1 MKSFIYDHS
10 KEMLEM
16 LKKLV
21 NTDSGSYDK
30 EGVDKVGQLL
40 MEHFNNLGFIAD
52 VHENEKLGNN
62 IVLRH
67 QDARRPKFLIVA
79 HMDTV
84 FPKGTVDERPFS
96 MEDGFAYGPG
106 VIDMKASHVMLYYAM
121 KALMEE
127 NVPAYKDVE
136 IIFNSDEEIGTIG
149 SRKLIEEK
157 AKDKEYVLV
166 LEPARPSGSF
176 VSSRRGVGQYQLEIR
191 GKSAHSGMNPED
203 GISAIEE
210 MAHKIIELKT
220 LEDPENGLNI
230 NIGLIE
236 GGTSVNTVAP
246 IAKAGIDVRISTQE
260 QAAEIDEK
268 IQKVCNESTVTGAEL
283 TLTGGINRPPME
295 FASSVGELVDIV
307 LKEAESLG
315 IEIDHIASGG
325 GSDASFTAAMGIPT
339 IDGMGPVG
347 GKQHTEREYLV
358 IDTLMERTTL
368 FINVVR
374 RLHKMYVNE

>member
-1 MKSFIYDHS
+1 MKSLIHDHS
-10 KEMLEM
+10 NEMLEM
-16 LKKLV
+16 LEKLV
-21 NTDSGSYDK
+21 NTESGSYDK
-30 EGVDKVGQLL
+30 SGVDEMGRLL
-40 MEHFNNLGFIAD
+40 MEYFNEIGFTAD

-67 QDARRPKFLIVA
+67 QDARQPRFLIIA

-96 MEDGFAYGPG
+96 TGDGFAYGPG
-106 VIDMKASHVMLYYAM
+106 VIDMKASHVMLYYAI
-121 KALMEE
+121 KALIEGNE
-127 NVPAYKDVE
+127 PAYKEVE

-176 VSSRRGVGQYQLEIR
+176 VSSRRGVGQYQLEIS
-191 GKSAHSGMNPED
+191 GKSAHSGMNPDD

-210 MAHKIIELKT
+210 MAHKIIELKK

-268 IQKVCNESTVTGAEL
+268 IRELCNESTVTGAES

-295 FASSVGELVDIV
+295 LTSGVERLVDIV
-307 LKEAESLG
+307 LKEAASLG

-325 GSDASFTAAMGIPT
+325 GSDASFTAAMGVPT

-347 GKQHTEREYLV
+347 GKQHTEEEYLV
-358 IDTLMERTTL
+358 VDTLMERTSL
-368 FINVVR
+368 FINVIR
-374 RLHKMYVNE
+374 RLYKDVHE

>member
-10 KEMLEM
+10 DEMLEM

-21 NTDSGSYDK
+21 NIDSGSYDK

-40 MEHFNNLGFIAD
+40 MEHFIKLGFTAD

-67 QDARRPKFLIVA
+67 QDARRPIFLIVA

-96 MEDGFAYGPG
+96 MEEGFAYGPG

-121 KALMEE
+121 KALIEGNE
-127 NVPAYKDVE
+127 PAYKEVE
-136 IIFNSDEEIGTIG
+136 VIFNSDEEIGTIG

-176 VSSRRGVGQYQLEIR
+176 VSSRRGVGQYQLEIK
-191 GKSAHSGMNPED
+191 GKSAHSGMNPDD

-220 LEDPENGLNI
+220 LEDPGNGLNI

-260 QAAEIDEK
+260 QAVEIDEK
-268 IQKVCNESTVTGAEL
+268 IQEVCNESTVTGAEL

-295 FASSVGELVDIV
+295 FTSGVEELVDVV
-307 LKEAESLG
+307 LKEAASLG

-347 GKQHTEREYLV
+347 GKQHTEGEYLV
-358 IDTLMERTTL
+358 VDTLMERTPL
-368 FINVVR
+368 FINVLR
-374 RLHKMYVNE
+374 RLYKDMHE

>member
-10 KEMLEM
+10 DEMLEM

-21 NTDSGSYDK
+21 NIDSGSYDK

-40 MEHFNNLGFIAD
+40 MEHFIKLGFTAD

-96 MEDGFAYGPG
+96 MEEGFAYGPG

-121 KALMEE
+121 KALIEGNE
-127 NVPAYKDVE
+127 PAYKEVE
-136 IIFNSDEEIGTIG
+136 VIFNSDEEIGTIE

-176 VSSRRGVGQYQLEIR
+176 VSSRRGVGQYQLEIK
-191 GKSAHSGMNPED
+191 GKSAHSGMNPDD

-220 LEDPENGLNI
+220 LEDPGNGLNI

-260 QAAEIDEK
+260 QAVEIDEK
-268 IQKVCNESTVTGAEL
+268 IQEVCNESTVTGAEL

-295 FASSVGELVDIV
+295 FTSGVEELVDVV
-307 LKEAESLG
+307 LKEAASLG

-347 GKQHTEREYLV
+347 GKQHTEGEYLV
-358 IDTLMERTTL
+358 VDTLMERTPL
-368 FINVVR
+368 FINVLR
-374 RLHKMYVNE
+374 RLYKDMHE